1 MSDSTPD
8 APPIPDHPPVDVRTA
23 TETQAD
29 AEHAAS
35 AQGLETH
42 GAHTKHRF
50 DFDAVNAS
58 HTMPYPAIE
67 WWHGT
72 PIAIFNLV
80 EYADVNYGRL
90 STDPHFATATIDPA
104 NDQWADSYISKH
116 TSYLDERTHQP
127 QTFKTTH
134 DNLAK
139 AMTVAKDE
147 SLLGVFPRELSFIN
161 HQTFW
166 STIALVLMALV
177 LLVFN
182 RRKPDQYKPANRFQ
196 HMMEAI
202 VLFVRNDI
210 VRPNIHHHPD
220 WWTPYFASFFLVILT
235 CNLFGLVPIFATATG
250 NIAVTVAFAL
260 TTAFLMLFMGL
271 KENGPIMFWYR
282 LVPVK
287 WSWNPIAIL
296 LWLFLFVLELSQLV
310 IRPAVLAVRLFV
322 NMFAGHS
329 VLLVFASLGFIIF
342 AGDHNAHAMSTGL
355 GVVGWVLTLGLY
367 ALELLV
373 AFLQAYI
380 FTLLSAVFI
389 GLCAHPEH

>member
-1 MSDSTPD
+1 MPESATTSASLPEPSEII
-8 APPIPDHPPVDVRTA
+8 AP
-23 TETQAD
+23 TQTHAEAQAE
-29 AEHAAS
+29 AEHTQPVTA
-35 AQGLETH
+35 GH
-42 GAHTKHRF
+42 GHKKHHF
-50 DFDAVNAS
+50 DFDALNAS
-58 HTMPYPAIE
+58 HTMPYAAVE
-67 WWHGT
+67 WVHGY
-72 PIAIFNLV
+72 PVLIFNLA
-80 EYADVNYGRL
+80 EYADVNYERL
-90 STDPHFATATIDPA
+90 SAKPNFAGVTTGD
-104 NDQWADSYISKH
+104 NDAWALDYVAKK
-116 TSYLDERTHQP
+116 TSYTDESTGKLK
-127 QTFKTTH
+127 TFQATPEH
-134 DNLAK
+134 LAK
-139 AMTVAKDE
+139 AMTVARQE
-147 SLLGVFPRELSFIN
+147 SLVGAFPRELSFFN

-166 STIALVLMALV
+166 STIALVMMALV

-196 HMMEAI
+196 HMMEAA

-210 VRPNIHHHPD
+210 VRPNIPHHAD
-220 WWTPYFASFFLVILT
+220 WWTPYFASMFLVILT
-235 CNLFGLVPIFATATG
+235 CNLFGLIPIFATATG

-271 KENGPIMFWYR
+271 KENGPVLFWYR

-287 WSWNPIAIL
+287 WSWNPLAIV

-342 AGDHNAHAMSTGL
+342 AGDPSAHAMSTGL
-355 GVVGWVLTLGLY
+355 GVIGWILTLGLY